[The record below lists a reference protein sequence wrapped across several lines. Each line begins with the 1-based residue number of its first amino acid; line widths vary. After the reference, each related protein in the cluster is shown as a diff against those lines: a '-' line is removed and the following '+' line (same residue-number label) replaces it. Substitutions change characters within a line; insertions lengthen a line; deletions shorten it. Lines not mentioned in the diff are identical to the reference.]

1 MCVCVLSLL
10 ALQFSKKSSKDRDEA
25 LTSSN
30 TVPQAKMQAMKE
42 EMLKKEAMLKK
53 VREGIDN

>member
-1 MCVCVLSLL
+1 MCVLSLL